1 MKILY
6 KINWVLLIL
15 LSISTGVFKILQQEA
30 DVKLFE
36 VLGMS
41 AFLTTLLGVVQLLG
55 GILLIISKTRK
66 QGALIMIPTFVLA
79 SIAVFMNHMVVFGF
93 VSLVFILMAFWV
105 YSTENK
111 K

>member
-30 DVKLFE
+30 DIKLFE

-41 AFLTTLLGVVQLLG
+41 ALLTTLLGIVQLFG

-66 QGALIMIPTFVLA
+66 QGALVMIPTFVLA
-79 SIAVFMNHMVVFGF
+79 SIAVFMNEMLVFGF
-93 VSLVFILMAFWV
+93 VSLAFILMALWV